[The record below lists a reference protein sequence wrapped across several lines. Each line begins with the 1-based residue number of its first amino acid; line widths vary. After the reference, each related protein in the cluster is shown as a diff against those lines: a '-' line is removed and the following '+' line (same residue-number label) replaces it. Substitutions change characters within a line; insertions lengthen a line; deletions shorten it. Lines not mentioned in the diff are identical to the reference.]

1 MKKMGSGG
9 YEIPPHLLS
18 SIIKAVPELSL
29 PELSLIVHSLHMCH
43 IKVGNDSNGMDFRHG
58 LCKVICSVG
67 GNERTAIA
75 YEDCI
80 MNLAKF
86 LTKKNNAGTTKFYN
100 LEMRHY
106 SQEIADK
113 YALLA
118 PHLSPATV
126 ARILAL
132 VRDSDLDKSV
142 NLRNSFLCRFWNTS
156 RPTTPSLPKRASVPS
171 WRTGT
176 RSGRKTSRYC

>member
-1 MKKMGSGG
+1 MNKMGSGG
-9 YEIPPHLLS
+9 HQIPPHLLS
-18 SIIKAVPELSL
+18 SINKIAPELAL
-29 PELSLIVHSLHMCH
+29 PELSQLVHSLHMCH
-43 IKVGNDSNGMDFRHG
+43 IKVGSDRNGMELRHR

-67 GNERTAIA
+67 GDERTAIA
-75 YEDCI
+75 NEFCI

-100 LEMRHY
+100 MEMRHY

-132 VRDSDLDKSV
+132 V
-142 NLRNSFLCRFWNTS
+142 
-156 RPTTPSLPKRASVPS
+156 
-171 WRTGT
+171 
-176 RSGRKTSRYC
+176 